1 MSATSRPQCR
11 FPSRLTVKADVE
23 FEGLTIAYI
32 AKTLPTFRNS
42 KVFVNSSFAKGLSIL
57 EYFKEGRISG
67 HLDDFVEMLGA
78 SKATVYRYIATL
90 CEAGLLSPLN
100 GGVYVLGPK
109 IIELDRLMRISDP
122 LLLAGSRVMHEISAR
137 RKLNMMLASYY
148 RDSIMC
154 VDIAWPDA
162 SIPARFERGRPMSL
176 FRGAMAKVILANLSP
191 YKLRS
196 VALHQAEDIR
206 AAGLGD
212 NWLQFRGTMAE
223 IAKQGYAVTKAE
235 MMPKTGG
242 ISSPIFD
249 KEGKILGSIT
259 FVIGEAEWNEID
271 FEKLRRWIQ
280 DAAKR
285 ISEAI
290 SAAETET
297 GTAPTLR
304 KLPSGRK

>member
-1 MSATSRPQCR
+1 M
-11 FPSRLTVKADVE
+11 
-23 FEGLTIAYI
+23 
-32 AKTLPTFRNS
+32 
-42 KVFVNSSFAKGLSIL
+42 NSSFAKGLSIL

-259 FVIGEAEWNEID
+259 FVVGEAEWNEID

-304 KLPSGRK
+304 KLPSGRKALAESKSTRP